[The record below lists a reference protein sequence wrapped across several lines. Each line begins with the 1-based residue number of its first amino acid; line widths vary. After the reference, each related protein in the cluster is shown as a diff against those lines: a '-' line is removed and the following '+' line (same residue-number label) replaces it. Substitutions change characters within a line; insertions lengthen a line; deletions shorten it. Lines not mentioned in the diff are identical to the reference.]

1 MTIFA
6 HIVIDDAMPGINAK
20 VREIRTSQARQEAKE
35 ILNWLAKKGYG
46 SVHSS
51 AFKSWQPGT
60 AQWFLESAEYQNW
73 LTGAKGRLL
82 CHGMQGAGKTVIA
95 AIAINHS
102 RTMADE
108 DESLGVAFIYFNI
121 NERDEQSPE
130 NLLASLVK
138 HLGNGKGPSL
148 SPLIAQLFERHQRHQ
163 TRPSLNELSTLFRHI
178 STTYSD
184 IHIII
189 DALDECN
196 SRSRR
201 TLLRE
206 IFSAQELPGVNIR
219 VLVTSRPNGDIQQL
233 FNGFPSLEIYARDD
247 DVRIY
252 VGERISELNSVIV
265 NDDIRDNIMETVV
278 SEARGM

>member
-6 HIVIDDAMPGINAK
+6 PLVVDDDMSRINAE
-20 VREIRTSQARQEAKE
+20 VREIRTSQARQEAE
-35 ILNWLAKKGYG
+35 ETLNWLANKDYE
-46 SVHSS
+46 SVHNS
-51 AFKSWQPGT
+51 ALKNWQPGT

-102 RTMADE
+102 QQTKAYE
-108 DESLGVAFIYFNI
+108 DASLGVAFIYFNI
-121 NERDEQSPE
+121 NERDEQSPGD
-130 NLLASLVK
+130 LLASLVR

-148 SPLIAQLFERHQRHQ
+148 SPPIRQLFERHQLQR
-163 TRPSLNELSTLFRHI
+163 TRPSLNELSTLFHHI
-178 STTYSD
+178 CTTYSNV
-184 IHIII
+184 HIII

-219 VLVTSRPNGDIQQL
+219 VLVTSRPNGDIQHL
-233 FNGFPSLEIYARDD
+233 FNGFPWLEIRARDD
-247 DVRIY
+247 DIRSY
-252 VGERISELNSVIV
+252 VSERISPLLD
-265 NDDIRDNIMETVV
+265 DDIRDKIMETVV
-278 SEARGM
+278 SAARGM